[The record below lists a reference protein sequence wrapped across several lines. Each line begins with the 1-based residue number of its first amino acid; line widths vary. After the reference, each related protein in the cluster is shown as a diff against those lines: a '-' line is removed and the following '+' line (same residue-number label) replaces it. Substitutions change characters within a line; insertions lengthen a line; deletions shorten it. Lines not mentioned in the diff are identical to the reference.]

1 MEYEPIFPLRA
12 IAFQVLFLMVAIS
25 IEAGIFRQRLRLGFK
40 TSVQYTTVINLAA
53 VVAGWIAFLVIEP
66 LASPEIKVQI
76 ISYLLFDRLLITSW
90 TAEIGGAIL
99 GIGLVVF
106 FATYFIKL
114 KGLEWIL
121 RLADAWKIP
130 KKMEKLN
137 REQRYMQAR
146 EGRTES
152 QQALAEFTDSVIQAN
167 AASFTAILLLLL
179 LRQAARSW
187 A

>member
-1 MEYEPIFPLRA
+1 M
-12 IAFQVLFLMVAIS
+12 
-25 IEAGIFRQRLRLGFK
+25 
-40 TSVQYTTVINLAA
+40 
-53 VVAGWIAFLVIEP
+53 
-66 LASPEIKVQI
+66 QI

-99 GIGLVVF
+99 GIGLVVFF